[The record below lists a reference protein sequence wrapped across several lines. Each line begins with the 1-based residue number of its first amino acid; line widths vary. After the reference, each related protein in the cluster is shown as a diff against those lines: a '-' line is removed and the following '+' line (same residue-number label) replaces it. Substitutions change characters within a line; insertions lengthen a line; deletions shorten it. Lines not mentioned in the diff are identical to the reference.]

1 MSNQDFA
8 TLNAVVRGDDLQGKG
23 ASRRLRK
30 QNLVPAIVYGADKEP
45 ATIAIRYNE
54 LIKSLETEA
63 FFSHILTINVEGQ
76 GTEEVVIKA
85 LQRHPAKNTPLHA
98 DFSLSRLALDSH
110 LPEFPFQLS
119 LSDRPVQIKKIQQLF
134 AQAGIAIEAL
144 NEANSA
150 RYLIGAIDLV
160 YFDGQRYHIADYK
173 SNFLGKS
180 QQEYAPNEVRRNMSS
195 SSYWL
200 QASIYLLALHRYLK
214 VQLQGYDIKQ
224 HLGGASYLYLRGM
237 NGESDYGVCHWKP
250 TSDYIHK
257 LDEILGNYHVD
268 KLCNIA

>member
-85 LQRHPAKNTPLHA
+85 LQRHPAKNTPMHA
-98 DFSLSRLALDSH
+98 DFQRIVRGQAMHITVPVHYVGVEDAPGTKAGGIFVSNATELEITSIPSKIPEFLTVDVSAMNVGESIHLMDIK
-110 LPEFPFQLS
+110 LPEGVTIRELEVNEPFN
-119 LSDRPVQIKKIQQLF
+119 RTV
-134 AQAGIAIEAL
+134 ATMQAPTVE
-144 NEANSA
+144 SA
-150 RYLIGAIDLV
+150 AET
-160 YFDGQRYHIADYK
+160 ADTAADAA
-173 SNFLGKS
+173 
-180 QQEYAPNEVRRNMSS
+180 ED
-195 SSYWL
+195 
-200 QASIYLLALHRYLK
+200 QAA
-214 VQLQGYDIKQ
+214 
-224 HLGGASYLYLRGM
+224 
-237 NGESDYGVCHWKP
+237 E
-250 TSDYIHK
+250 
-257 LDEILGNYHVD
+257 
-268 KLCNIA
+268 

>member
-85 LQRHPAKNTPLHA
+85 LQRHPAKNTPLP
-98 DFSLSRLALDSH
+98 ALMC
-110 LPEFPFQLS
+110 
-119 LSDRPVQIKKIQQLF
+119 R
-134 AQAGIAIEAL
+134 
-144 NEANSA
+144 ANF
-150 RYLIGAIDLV
+150 R
-160 YFDGQRYHIADYK
+160 
-173 SNFLGKS
+173 
-180 QQEYAPNEVRRNMSS
+180 
-195 SSYWL
+195 
-200 QASIYLLALHRYLK
+200 
-214 VQLQGYDIKQ
+214 
-224 HLGGASYLYLRGM
+224 
-237 NGESDYGVCHWKP
+237 
-250 TSDYIHK
+250 
-257 LDEILGNYHVD
+257 
-268 KLCNIA
+268 